1 MKIGDV
7 VKQGRYG
14 TRGTL
19 EHELCEST
27 LRNTHVQYLTN
38 TISTRDSLG
47 MYVMEESLLV
57 KKRTLLSPSPYSLLF
72 SNHRVHVTQEQ
83 MNTKIFRLIL
93 AKN

>member
-19 EHELCEST
+19 EHELSEST
-27 LRNTHVQYLTN
+27 LLNTHVQYLTN
-38 TISTRDSLG
+38 TISTPDSLG

-57 KKRTLLSPSPYSLLF
+57 KKQNAFVSFPLF
-72 SNHRVHVTQEQ
+72 VTFF
-83 MNTKIFRLIL
+83 KP
-93 AKN
+93 